1 MRECVD
7 IIYYAKRF
15 SLCELSNMGKE
26 IDYKWKKFD
35 ELSLDD
41 LYAILN
47 LRQKVF
53 IVEQDCPYIDADYTD
68 QDAFHLLGYKGDS
81 LIGYLRA
88 FKPGIKYDGA
98 SMGRIVTEISSR
110 RLGLGKE
117 ITQMGV
123 NFLVKE
129 YPNHEI
135 VISAQHRLEHFY
147 INLGFIPRGEVYLE
161 DNINHIQ
168 MYLPSK

>member
-15 SLCELSNMGKE
+15 LSCELSNMGKE

-68 QDAFHLLGYKGDS
+68 QDAHHLMAYKDDN

-88 FKPGIKYDGA
+88 FGPGIKYEG
-98 SMGRIVTEISSR
+98 SSLGRIVTEINSR
-110 RLGLGKE
+110 GLGIGKE
-117 ITQMGV
+117 ITKEGV
-123 NFLVKE
+123 NFLSKE

-147 INLGFIPRGEVYLE
+147 VELGFAARGGVYLE
-161 DNINHIQ
+161 DDIDHIQ
-168 MYLPSK
+168 MYILPN